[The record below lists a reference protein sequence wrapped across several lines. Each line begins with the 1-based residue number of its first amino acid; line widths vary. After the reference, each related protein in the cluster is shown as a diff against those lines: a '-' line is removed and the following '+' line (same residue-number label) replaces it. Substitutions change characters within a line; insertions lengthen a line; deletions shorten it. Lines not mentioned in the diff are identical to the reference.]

1 MSPDWITAIAI
12 IITVIIGLI
21 TLYLSVTKK
30 IDSRANWEGSV
41 DARLNN
47 LEKFMLEVKHDVR
60 KINDNLLKVF
70 SLLGPDVKSSQSP
83 IELTSLG
90 KKISE
95 KLNADHYASKLADMV
110 RENVKGK
117 DPYDIQEFS
126 FEYVQ
131 NDSHYSDE
139 ERRKIR
145 TVAYEKGVSEYKV
158 REVIGLE
165 LRDKLLKSKNMDAP
179 QAHCTFPPNAPSSM

>member
-1 MSPDWITAIAI
+1 M
-12 IITVIIGLI
+12 
-21 TLYLSVTKK
+21 
-30 IDSRANWEGSV
+30 

-110 RENVKGK
+110 RENVKGRIHMTSK
-117 DPYDIQEFS
+117 SLVLSMFKMTAITQMKS
-126 FEYVQ
+126 VAK
-131 NDSHYSDE
+131 S
-139 ERRKIR
+139 ERWPMKK
-145 TVAYEKGVSEYKV
+145 E
-158 REVIGLE
+158 
-165 LRDKLLKSKNMDAP
+165 
-179 QAHCTFPPNAPSSM
+179 